1 MGKSAKTAPGK
12 REECQ
17 NTPEKDE
24 ADMSKKERLN
34 LYFSPEIV
42 AAIRELAGS
51 QRQQSQVVEELI
63 RAGLSLKSGE
73 IIAQRSLPV
82 IHEIIEAALRNA
94 QAQLRTDL
102 REEMHRENQESK
114 AGIIAEMKARERRS
128 DDRLASLII
137 RAIRE
142 GGISRRMLFT
152 YLAKEDA
159 QFAMEVYEDA
169 KAKVGKDIATRFNEA
184 GV

>member
-1 MGKSAKTAPGK
+1 
-12 REECQ
+12 
-17 NTPEKDE
+17 
-24 ADMSKKERLN
+24 MSEKERFN
-34 LYFSPEIV
+34 LYFSSDIA
-42 AAIRELAGS
+42 AAIRQIVGT

-63 RAGLSLKSGE
+63 RLGLSLKNGE
-73 IIAQRSLPV
+73 VIAQRSLPV
-82 IHEIIEAALRNA
+82 IHEIIDTALRNT

-102 REEMHRENQESK
+102 REEMHRQNQESK
-114 AGIIAEMKARERRS
+114 ADIIAEMKARERRS

-152 YLAKEDA
+152 YLAKDDS
-159 QFAMEVYEDA
+159 QFAMEVYDDA
-169 KAKVGKDIATRFNEA
+169 IAKVGKDIATRFNEA